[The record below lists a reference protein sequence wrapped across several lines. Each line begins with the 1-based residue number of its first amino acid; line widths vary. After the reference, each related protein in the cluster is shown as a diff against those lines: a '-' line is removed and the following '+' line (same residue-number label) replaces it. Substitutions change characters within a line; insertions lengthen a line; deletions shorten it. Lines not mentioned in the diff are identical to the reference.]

1 MLTTVLIL
9 NCLIALAGFYIAW
22 RIFKLRRSLAHANRV
37 LINAEHTTHQVL
49 HNAPE
54 QIAKGQIGAYE
65 LKQRYQK
72 LQPQLQK
79 ARQALTVI
87 SFGQTILLRR
97 QVPFI
102 KRQPQRKTKRPT

>member
-1 MLTTVLIL
+1 MLTTVLIF

-22 RIFKLRRSLAHANRV
+22 RIFKLRRSLARANRV
-37 LINAEHTTHQVL
+37 LINAEQTTHKVL

-54 QIAKGQIGAYE
+54 QIAKGQIGAYQ

-79 ARQALTVI
+79 AQQALAVI

-97 QVPFI
+97 QIPFVG
-102 KRQPQRKTKRPT
+102 RQPQRKAKRP